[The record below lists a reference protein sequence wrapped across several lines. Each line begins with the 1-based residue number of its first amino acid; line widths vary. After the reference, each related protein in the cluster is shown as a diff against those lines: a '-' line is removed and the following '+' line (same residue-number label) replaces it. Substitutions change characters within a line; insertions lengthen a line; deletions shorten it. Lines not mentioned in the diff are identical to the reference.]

1 MRVIPFLC
9 VVFFSFPVHA
19 SGPDKGE
26 LFGIT
31 LGAAI
36 GLDQFVDQKIYR
48 PSPDSSLYSLI
59 NTTSKPLKLNDKMLS
74 FGVKR
79 ASANFDLNS
88 FKVESIRAQ
97 SEYETWDEAQRQAQL
112 VCESFFKNYGGE
124 CKDVSQLDPEEL
136 LANSLWP
143 VEIYYKDFGKKYTL
157 TMHVGR
163 RRIPGTQG
171 EIENSWSIHYEL
183 FRDRY
188 QECLD
193 SYKEPDDFRVF
204 MGSEKDDPYTECA
217 DLKR

>member
-1 MRVIPFLC
+1 MPDSEHDRKYNMHTLKLTDEMRALGLQR
-9 VVFFSFPVHA
+9 A
-19 SGPDKGE
+19 SGDYAK
-26 LFGIT
+26 
-31 LGAAI
+31 
-36 GLDQFVDQKIYR
+36 
-48 PSPDSSLYSLI
+48 DSFILHSLSGY
-59 NTTSKPLKLNDKMLS
+59 
-74 FGVKR
+74 GV
-79 ASANFDLNS
+79 
-88 FKVESIRAQ
+88 
-97 SEYETWDEAQRQAQL
+97 YETWEKTQRQAHL

-163 RRIPGTQG
+163 RLIPGTQG
-171 EIENSWSIHYEL
+171 EIENSWSIHFEL

-204 MGSEKDDPYTECA
+204 MGSETDDPYIECA